1 MICNVRFSK
10 IVRHGVH
17 VLPVILLN
25 VLGALAQN
33 DSGWATPKIQTSPSI
48 TVFNLIKTDLDSSV
62 HDGVSFVTD
71 PVHFGWKEW
80 TIATLCIGATGSL
93 VFADTSMKSFAQSHR
108 TANRDQLILPWEY
121 YGSGYTG
128 VAIGAAAYCGGLWF
142 SSPWWRETGREVLTA
157 LAISGATGEILK
169 IGFGRMR
176 PYTGQGPKTFNHFT
190 LQDSSSSF
198 PSGHTMTA
206 FVVSS
211 VLAERIDNPFISC
224 GFYAMALFTG
234 AERIYSNNHWLSDV
248 FFGAIL
254 GTVIGHGVAHKE
266 EDVIHGGGKLTW
278 EIAPDISLSNI
289 GLTLKT
295 DF

>member
-1 MICNVRFSK
+1 
-10 IVRHGVH
+10 
-17 VLPVILLN
+17 
-25 VLGALAQN
+25 
-33 DSGWATPKIQTSPSI
+33 
-48 TVFNLIKTDLDSSV
+48 
-62 HDGVSFVTD
+62 
-71 PVHFGWKEW
+71 
-80 TIATLCIGATGSL
+80 
-93 VFADTSMKSFAQSHR
+93 
-108 TANRDQLILPWEY
+108 
-121 YGSGYTG
+121 
-128 VAIGAAAYCGGLWF
+128 
-142 SSPWWRETGREVLTA
+142 
-157 LAISGATGEILK
+157 
-169 IGFGRMR
+169 
-176 PYTGQGPKTFNHFT
+176 
-190 LQDSSSSF
+190 
-198 PSGHTMTA
+198 MTA